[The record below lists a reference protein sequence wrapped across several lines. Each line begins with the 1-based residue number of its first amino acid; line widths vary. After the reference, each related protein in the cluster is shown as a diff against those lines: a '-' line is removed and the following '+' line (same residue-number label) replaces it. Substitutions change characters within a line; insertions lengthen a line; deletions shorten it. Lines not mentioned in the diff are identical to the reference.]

1 MLVVTIMRRIIIILI
16 TFFSVINV
24 TAQTPEIGVFGGGA
38 YYIGDLNGCSKKKG
52 KSFKKRQK
60 KIRT

>member
-1 MLVVTIMRRIIIILI
+1 MRRIIFILI

-38 YYIGDLNGCSKKKG
+38 YYIGDLNPYAHFNQTNYAVGAV
-52 KSFKKRQK
+52 
-60 KIRT
+60 